1 MGHCRLFNQILGGFV
16 EKSSLLLVF
25 KNEKFGIQQ
34 LRILILM
41 PSYFIF
47 DSSIFWYKVLVGFPK
62 TLSIPIKTL
71 YLECKTHGPI
81 ENVCT
86 QIILPKYMLC
96 TVPTYVLLVGGGSQ
110 KEAGQ
115 VFHHVVTTIK
125 NVSSIHCYKF
135 GRSANSIFF
144 INRW

>member
-1 MGHCRLFNQILGGFV
+1 MGTLSHKSLGDYWDIVGYLIRFWGV
-16 EKSSLLLVF
+16 LLRRAHFSLSS
-25 KNEKFGIQQ
+25 KMKKFGIQQ

-47 DSSIFWYKVLVGFPK
+47 DSSIFWYKGLVGFPK

-96 TVPTYVLLVGGGSQ
+96 TVPTYVLLVGGEITKRG
-110 KEAGQ
+110 G
-115 VFHHVVTTIK
+115 
-125 NVSSIHCYKF
+125 SSIPSCCDNH
-135 GRSANSIFF
+135 
-144 INRW
+144 